1 MKAERDASG
10 ARRAAWPAPL
20 GGAML
25 SDARLGEAGP
35 QLFDPARY
43 GERARPV
50 DAGGRQ
56 AAWFVHGEGWQ
67 GVLRRYRRGGMI
79 ARLSRDS
86 YLWAGEDRT
95 RSFREYR
102 LLAAMRRQAWTCR
115 RRWPPPIGARGRST
129 EPPSWSSAFPA

>member
-50 DAGGRQ
+50 DAGGGRPPGSCTARAGRACC
-56 AAWFVHGEGWQ
+56 AATG
-67 GVLRRYRRGGMI
+67 
-79 ARLSRDS
+79 
-86 YLWAGEDRT
+86 
-95 RSFREYR
+95 
-102 LLAAMRRQAWTCR
+102 AAA
-115 RRWPPPIGARGRST
+115 
-129 EPPSWSSAFPA
+129 